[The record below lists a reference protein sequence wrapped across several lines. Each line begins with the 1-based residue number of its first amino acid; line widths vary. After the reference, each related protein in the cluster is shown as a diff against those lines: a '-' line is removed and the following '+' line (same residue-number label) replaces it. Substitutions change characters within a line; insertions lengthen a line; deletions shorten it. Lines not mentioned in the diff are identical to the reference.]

1 MGFAPFNRAV
11 RSASNRYSRQKRGT
25 QKREKTGHY
34 ANEKCFGGSIFLKTE
49 RVAATRPC
57 FCERAASRNGFV
69 SDVCCRAAK

>member
-1 MGFAPFNRAV
+1 LLLLTGQFEVQVTGIPAK
-11 RSASNRYSRQKRGT
+11 KRGT
-25 QKREKTGHY
+25 QKTRKTGHY

-69 SDVCCRAAK
+69 SDVYCRAAK